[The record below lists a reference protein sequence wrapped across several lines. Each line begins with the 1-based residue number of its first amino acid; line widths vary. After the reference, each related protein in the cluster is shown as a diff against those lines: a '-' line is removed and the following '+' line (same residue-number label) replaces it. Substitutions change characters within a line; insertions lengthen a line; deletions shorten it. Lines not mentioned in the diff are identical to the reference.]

1 MEAAL
6 AKPRYN
12 LAVENKVNMMLS
24 PSHKSSR
31 SWKTSTVAATAIV
44 LALSSLPGPATAAGA
59 AREIAGEPTTMPLVS
74 EELSPVERLQLTD
87 TAYAAV
93 RKPPGKGP
101 FPAVLFLHGGLGQ
114 SKMETLVKN
123 AIHQPT
129 QARFLAWG
137 YVTVNATRRSIRR
150 DPEDRGVVIDTLAI
164 IEAVKKMPA
173 VDADS
178 VALYGGS
185 GGGTLALELAGKA
198 DLAAVVAGEPA
209 TIIYMG
215 MFTKAHVIVDANG
228 KVTGDRRWDVMNAD
242 AKALYTPE
250 LRAHTRS
257 KLAKIECPVLIL
269 HGDQHQLGK
278 FNLGVFVPE
287 MKAMNKPVEVRMY
300 AGERHGFYW
309 GQGDNSAMALKANQD
324 ADAFLRK
331 HIKVQPSPLDPSK
344 TKLVAVTGRRTARD
358 DSRD

>member
-1 MEAAL
+1 MQG
-6 AKPRYN
+6 
-12 LAVENKVNMMLS
+12 
-24 PSHKSSR
+24 PSNRKRQWSGVFG
-31 SWKTSTVAATAIV
+31 VAATASLLI
-44 LALSSLPGPATAAGA
+44 LAILGEPVWAGAA
-59 AREIAGEPTTMPLVS
+59 AREIAAERTTMPLTS
-74 EELSPVERLQLTD
+74 EEQSPVERLQLTG
-87 TAYAAV
+87 TAYAAI

-101 FPAVLFLHGGLGQ
+101 FPAVVFLHGGLGQ

-123 AIHQPT
+123 EIHQPT

-137 YVTVNATRRSIRR
+137 YVTVNATRRDIRR
-150 DPEDRGVVIDTLAI
+150 DPEDRGVVADTLAV
-164 IEAVKKMPA
+164 IEAVKKMPD
-173 VDADS
+173 VNADS

-185 GGGTLALELAGKA
+185 GGGTLALEVAGEA

-215 MFTKAHVIVDANG
+215 MFTKADVIADADG

-242 AKALYTPE
+242 AKELYTPE

-257 KLAKIECPVLIL
+257 KLAKIRCPVLIL
-269 HGDQHQLGK
+269 HGDQHALQK

-287 MKAMNKPVEVRMY
+287 MKAMQKPVEVRMY

-309 GQGDNSAMALKANQD
+309 GQGDNPAMALKANQD

-331 HIKVQPSPLDPSK
+331 HIKVAPSPLDPSK
-344 TKLVAVTGRRTARD
+344 LKLVAVESRRTARD